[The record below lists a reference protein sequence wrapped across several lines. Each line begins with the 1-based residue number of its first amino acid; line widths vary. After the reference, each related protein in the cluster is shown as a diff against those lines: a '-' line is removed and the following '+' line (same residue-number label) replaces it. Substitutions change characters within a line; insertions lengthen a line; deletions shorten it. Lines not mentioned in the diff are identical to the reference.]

1 TGSSSRTFSAERA
14 FRRGAVPAPKEGRM
28 ITREHFEAFPQL
40 PSYGRAYPPP
50 STAGEGEIDVRA
62 LVGALLDRKWLIIG
76 VTAAFFLL
84 SLIYV
89 FFAPPVYEAQAMVQV
104 QQAPTVTG
112 PGVTPEIYQPN
123 NPAAADA
130 MSLLTSRSVV
140 KKPVDDFKL
149 YFVTGANRIPG
160 IGDYIARHYTPAH
173 PGDVASPWLGL
184 SRYDWGGSKLE
195 VSQLEVPTSMLGE
208 DLTLIAGDNGEY
220 TLWDESFIP
229 GQSQLL
235 LHGKVGQLAR
245 GSGITALVKTMYANP
260 GMHFDV
266 VRNGEAYTIDQLGNA
281 IQAKQPGKME
291 SNVIAVTLDSGSPHQ
306 AVKILDEITK
316 AYVTQ
321 NSMRNS
327 AQAGSSLEFVQKQ
340 LPAVRAKLEK
350 AQDALTE
357 FQNKAHSVDVPMQ
370 TQSYLTQI
378 AAVDA
383 NISQL
388 EVQKAEVERL
398 YTSRHP
404 AYTALM
410 KQIGALEAKKAGFQK
425 QVSSIPDTKRQ
436 LLQLQGNVQVL
447 NTAYTNLLNESQ
459 QLEVAQAGTLGD
471 VRIVDPAAVDITTP
485 VKPKKLIIVL
495 GATFFGAFLALGYIF
510 TRRMLNRSLEDPLEI
525 EQMGLPVYASIPLSE
540 EERTISRRRLSR
552 RSGYEPRRLLA
563 LAAPSDVA
571 TEAMRVLRTSLTLG
585 KREAGNNLLMV
596 SGTSPNAGKTFVSAN
611 LATLMSQSGKRVLLV
626 DANLRDG
633 SLHKLMGSH
642 ANNGLSDLIA
652 GQIGLAIAIRQVHGL
667 RNLHFIPRGGLSAQ
681 PSELLMD
688 PRFTTLLQ
696 RLSADYDFIVLDS
709 PPILAVTDAVVI
721 GRHAGTNILVVRF
734 GVNESKEIELAKQ
747 RFAHSGVDI
756 HGVVFNAVERRNG
769 NHWQYD
775 YYGDVAAG

>member
-1 TGSSSRTFSAERA
+1 
-14 FRRGAVPAPKEGRM
+14 
-28 ITREHFEAFPQL
+28 
-40 PSYGRAYPPP
+40 
-50 STAGEGEIDVRA
+50 
-62 LVGALLDRKWLIIG
+62 
-76 VTAAFFLL
+76 
-84 SLIYV
+84 
-89 FFAPPVYEAQAMVQV
+89 
-104 QQAPTVTG
+104 
-112 PGVTPEIYQPN
+112 
-123 NPAAADA
+123 
-130 MSLLTSRSVV
+130 
-140 KKPVDDFKL
+140 
-149 YFVTGANRIPG
+149 
-160 IGDYIARHYTPAH
+160 
-173 PGDVASPWLGL
+173 
-184 SRYDWGGSKLE
+184 
-195 VSQLEVPTSMLGE
+195 
-208 DLTLIAGDNGEY
+208 
-220 TLWDESFIP
+220 
-229 GQSQLL
+229 
-235 LHGKVGQLAR
+235 
-245 GSGITALVKTMYANP
+245 
-260 GMHFDV
+260 
-266 VRNGEAYTIDQLGNA
+266 
-281 IQAKQPGKME
+281 
-291 SNVIAVTLDSGSPHQ
+291 
-306 AVKILDEITK
+306 
-316 AYVTQ
+316 
-321 NSMRNS
+321 
-327 AQAGSSLEFVQKQ
+327 
-340 LPAVRAKLEK
+340 
-350 AQDALTE
+350 
-357 FQNKAHSVDVPMQ
+357 
-370 TQSYLTQI
+370 
-378 AAVDA
+378 
-383 NISQL
+383 
-388 EVQKAEVERL
+388 
-398 YTSRHP
+398 
-404 AYTALM
+404 
-410 KQIGALEAKKAGFQK
+410 
-425 QVSSIPDTKRQ
+425 

-485 VKPKKLIIVL
+485 VKPKKLILVL

-510 TRRMLNRSLEDPLEI
+510 SRRMLNRSLEDPLEI

-540 EERTISRRRLSR
+540 EERTISRRRFSR
-552 RSGYEPRRLLA
+552 RAGYEPRRLLA

-571 TEAMRVLRTSLTLG
+571 TEAMRVLRTSLTFA

-611 LATLMSQSGKRVLLV
+611 LATLMSQSGKRVLLI

-709 PPILAVTDAVVI
+709 PPILAVTDAAVI